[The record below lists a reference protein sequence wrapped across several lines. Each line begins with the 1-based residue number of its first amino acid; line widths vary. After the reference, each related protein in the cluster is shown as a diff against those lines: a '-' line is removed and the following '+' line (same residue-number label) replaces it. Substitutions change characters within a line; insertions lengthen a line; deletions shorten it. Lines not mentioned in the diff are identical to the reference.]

1 MWVNDRNY
9 RLSKHGRKRFLERIG
24 PTCLTDKEIILRA
37 IDMPEAKWKPEQNMT
52 SDLRLVT
59 VYPREV

>member
-1 MWVNDRNY
+1 MWVNGRNY
-9 RLSKHGRKRFLERIG
+9 RLSKHGRKRFLKRIG

-52 SDLRLVT
+52 RDLRLVI
-59 VYPREV
+59 VYSREV